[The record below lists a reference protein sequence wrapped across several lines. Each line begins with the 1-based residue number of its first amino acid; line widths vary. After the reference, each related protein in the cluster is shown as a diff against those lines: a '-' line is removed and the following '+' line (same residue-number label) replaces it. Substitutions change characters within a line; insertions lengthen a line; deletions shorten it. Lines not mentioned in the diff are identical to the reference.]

1 VRKWRYPSAAHPA
14 TTSTKSEIE
23 DVTILSGKLR
33 PLAVLPVLLLGCLGL
48 VGCDS
53 KAGTAA
59 VVDGHRITEKDLSRY
74 LPANARPIV
83 SSDGS
88 NSTPAK
94 KFVLQYLVRNQVFP
108 LVLAAAGAP
117 VTEAQLQASKASVL
131 GGTSEA
137 ELTQQ
142 LVTAGLKEQF
152 EPVLLRNNEM
162 LSLLRA
168 KLTTQKQVD
177 EALAKV
183 KDKVS
188 INPRYGSWDLASLT
202 VVDLGKKQLPSVLSF
217 DKALPGDATRQ

>member
-1 VRKWRYPSAAHPA
+1 M
-14 TTSTKSEIE
+14 
-23 DVTILSGKLR
+23 TILLGKLR
-33 PLAVLPVLLLGCLGL
+33 PLAVLPVLLLGGLGL

-142 LVTAGLKEQF
+142 LVQAGLKEQF

-177 EALAKV
+177 DALAKV
-183 KDKVS
+183 KDTVS
-188 INPRYGSWDLASLT
+188 INPRYGSWDLRSLS
-202 VVDLGKKQLPSVLSF
+202 VIDLGKKQLPSVLSF
-217 DKALPGDATRQ
+217 DKTLPGDATQQ